1 MRDFLQ
7 EKWTELVLL
16 AAIGI
21 AWTGSAVW
29 AF

>member
-1 MRDFLQ
+1 MRRFLR
-7 EKWTELVLL
+7 EKWTELLLL

-21 AWTGSAVW
+21 AWTGTAVW

>member
-1 MRDFLQ
+1 MRDFL
-7 EKWTELVLL
+7 EDKWTELLLL

-21 AWTGSAVW
+21 TWTGTAVW

>member
-1 MRDFLQ
+1 MRRFLR
-7 EKWTELVLL
+7 EKRTELPVL

-21 AWTGSAVW
+21 AWTGTAVW